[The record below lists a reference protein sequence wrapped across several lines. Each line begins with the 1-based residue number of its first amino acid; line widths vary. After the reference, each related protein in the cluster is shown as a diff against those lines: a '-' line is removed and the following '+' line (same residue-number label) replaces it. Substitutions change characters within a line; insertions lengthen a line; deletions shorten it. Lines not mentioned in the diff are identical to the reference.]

1 MLQMPELMWMHNRRK
16 AAGSHGPAPRE
27 RESEEYKEAEQ
38 LVVFR
43 RSEATYY
50 AGFTVEFILVGVILA
65 ILLLLPCKMQN
76 CQSSKHKT

>member
-1 MLQMPELMWMHNRRK
+1 MDQH
-16 AAGSHGPAPRE
+16 HE